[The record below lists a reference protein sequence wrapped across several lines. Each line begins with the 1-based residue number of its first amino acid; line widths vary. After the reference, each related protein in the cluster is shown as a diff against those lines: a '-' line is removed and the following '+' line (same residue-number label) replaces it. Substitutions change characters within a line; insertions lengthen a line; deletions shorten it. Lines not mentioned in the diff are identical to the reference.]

1 MCTSLT
7 WEEQRGMVWKVLV
20 VIASRSIPGR
30 GSIWSM
36 QQWQPRNRARRSRVG
51 GIRSASC
58 ERPASPS
65 WSPRCRQA
73 GHWWS
78 VPRSGHFL
86 LDSIFIAWTIIVKY
100 IIGFFTKK
108 QTETISY
115 VVAKP
120 DPFKKIFRRGLP
132 LYYSTHILL
141 LDFDQI
147 HTYVQVWSIQQYMK
161 SDRHAPAMQALIIT
175 QFNAWHFMSL
185 PRSLSKSHPWSTSE
199 TPVGSVARSEAAP
212 LPSSWAWPLHT
223 ALTNAHNFPS
233 EQSETRRLDFFE
245 KWRARHLTVLSKWEC
260 FRVFCALSS
269 SLLTRSPWSH
279 PHLHIIKVANR
290 YWYKEGWFCKGS
302 CQTML
307 EILPHLHCM
316 AIFSNLSKRC
326 QIKVHNQL

>member
-1 MCTSLT
+1 MVPPCQYLSHHPKSENRDTYLGLVFLIKIKAAVCFIQNIKRSTTIYDKFEEKMCTSLT

-132 LYYSTHILL
+132 LYCNTHIL
-141 LDFDQI
+141 D
-147 HTYVQVWSIQQYMK
+147 
-161 SDRHAPAMQALIIT
+161 
-175 QFNAWHFMSL
+175 
-185 PRSLSKSHPWSTSE
+185 
-199 TPVGSVARSEAAP
+199 
-212 LPSSWAWPLHT
+212 
-223 ALTNAHNFPS
+223 
-233 EQSETRRLDFFE
+233 
-245 KWRARHLTVLSKWEC
+245 
-260 FRVFCALSS
+260 
-269 SLLTRSPWSH
+269 
-279 PHLHIIKVANR
+279 
-290 YWYKEGWFCKGS
+290 
-302 CQTML
+302 
-307 EILPHLHCM
+307 
-316 AIFSNLSKRC
+316 
-326 QIKVHNQL
+326 